1 VATQAS
7 VESSALGRAV
17 ISVGVTVTVLA
28 VLVLNMPDSQL
39 RSHLMA
45 VVGPY
50 IRVTGLDQDWAVF
63 APPRPIS
70 VFVEARID
78 DADGTTE
85 TVTLPRRSGIGAY
98 TDYRWGK
105 FQERVRLDVNHRL
118 WASYARLVADRAR
131 AEGRT
136 PVRVSLVRRW
146 AETLPP
152 GPGPE
157 RGPWQEFTFY
167 VLPAG

>member
-1 VATQAS
+1 MQDRIEAS
-7 VESSALGRAV
+7 TLGRV
-17 ISVGVTVTVLA
+17 LISVGVTVTIFA
-28 VLVLNMPDSQL
+28 VVVLNMPDSQL

-50 IRVTGLDQDWAVF
+50 VRITGLDQDWAVF
-63 APPRPIS
+63 APPRTIS
-70 VFVEARID
+70 LSVEARID
-78 DADGTTE
+78 DSDGSTT

-105 FQERVRLDVNHRL
+105 FEERVRLDVNHGL
-118 WASYARLVADRAR
+118 WEPYARFLADRSR
-131 AEGRT
+131 AEGRS

-167 VLPAG
+167 VLRVG